1 MPRHPNHRLA
11 KIHRSYT
18 VAEIADLL
26 GKHRHTVR
34 EWIKRGLPTLDG
46 QRPTLIL
53 GRDLSAF
60 LQARRTKNKRSCLP
74 GEIYCVR
81 CRTPRSPAGD
91 MAEYQPLTSTLGNL
105 VGICS
110 SCESLMYRR
119 VNVAKLEQVQGKLD
133 VLLPQALRHIG

>member
-1 MPRHPNHRLA
+1 VPRHPNHRLA

-18 VAEIADLL
+18 VAEIAELL
-26 GKHRHTVR
+26 GKHHHTVR
-34 EWIKRGLPTLDG
+34 EWIKRGLPTVDH

-60 LQARRTKNKRSCLP
+60 LQARRTKNKRSCQA

-81 CRTPRSPAGD
+81 CRLPKSPAGG
-91 MAEYQPLTSTLGNL
+91 MADYQPLTPTLGNL

-119 VNVAKLEQVQGKLD
+119 VNLAKLSLVCGNLD
-133 VLLPQALRHIG
+133 VSMPEGLRHIA